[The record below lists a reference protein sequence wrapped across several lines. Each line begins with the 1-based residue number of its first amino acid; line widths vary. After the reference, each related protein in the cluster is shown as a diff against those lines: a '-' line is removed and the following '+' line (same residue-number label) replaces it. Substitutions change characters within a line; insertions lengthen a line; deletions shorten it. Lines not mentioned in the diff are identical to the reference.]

1 MRLLTVG
8 KYKGEELVLR
18 SSFSVCTGNFLDVG
32 FNFGAQW
39 LIGVSNTSPNYSTC
53 GSLIGSTE
61 GLKWLNTISGTV
73 RLLCVGVGAQL
84 VN

>member
-1 MRLLTVG
+1 M
-8 KYKGEELVLR
+8 
-18 SSFSVCTGNFLDVG
+18 G

-39 LIGVSNTSPNYSTC
+39 LIGVSNISPNYSTC

-73 RLLCVGVGAQL
+73 GLLCVGVGAQL